1 MSSCLIYEDRH
12 AVATDNDPGARN
24 VSKGLTI
31 AGEKEVHMANVDFQK
46 SLTSTREL
54 EITVI
59 GRQSGQQISLPVW
72 FVHEGDTLYL
82 LPVKG
87 SDSQWYKNILRH
99 QSMAISAEGTKMTV
113 PPKPLTD
120 PVKVREVVEKFRAK
134 YGAADVQRYYSKFDV
149 AVEVRLD

>member
-1 MSSCLIYEDRH
+1 
-12 AVATDNDPGARN
+12 
-24 VSKGLTI
+24 
-31 AGEKEVHMANVDFQK
+31 MANVDFKK

-54 EITVI
+54 EITVT
-59 GRQSGQQISLPVW
+59 GRQSGHQISLPVW

-87 SDSQWYKNILRH
+87 SDSQWYKNILRNP
-99 QSMAISAEGTKMTV
+99 SMTISADGTKITAT
-113 PPKPLTD
+113 PKPITD
-120 PVKVREVVEKFRAK
+120 LVKVREVVEKFRAK

>member
-1 MSSCLIYEDRH
+1 
-12 AVATDNDPGARN
+12 
-24 VSKGLTI
+24 
-31 AGEKEVHMANVDFQK
+31 MANVEFQK
-46 SLTSTREL
+46 SLTSIREL
-54 EITVI
+54 EITVT

-87 SDSQWYKNILRH
+87 SDSQWYKNILRKP
-99 QSMAISAEGTKMTV
+99 SLTISAEGTTMTV
-113 PPKPLTD
+113 TPKPLTD
-120 PVKVREVVEKFRAK
+120 PPKVREVVEKFRAK